1 MASSPID
8 LVANPGMIYLCTP
21 IRDDLVGF
29 VASCIKGGVNIVQ
42 LREKNAEAKQVIIA
56 AKELK
61 KVCGELAVPFILN
74 DRVDLAL
81 EVEADG
87 CHLGQ
92 DDAPIS
98 LARKILPKSS
108 IVGLSTH
115 SPVELERGNQTDA
128 DYLSVGPIVATPTKP
143 GRPGTT
149 IEYLEYARKYS
160 TKPFFVTGGVS
171 PESVENL
178 VMAGAR
184 GFVVVRYLTES
195 SNPES
200 SARGLRRAIDEA
212 MAKLA

>member
-1 MASSPID
+1 MSSGFD
-8 LVANPGMIYLCTP
+8 LAPGGGLIYLCTP
-21 IRDDLVGF
+21 IRPDLAGF

-42 LREKNAEAKQVIIA
+42 LREKNAEAKEVIEA
-56 AKELK
+56 AKAVK
-61 KVCGELAVPFILN
+61 RVCSDFAVPFILN
-74 DRVDLAL
+74 DRIDLAL

-98 LARKILPKSS
+98 LARRILPKSS
-108 IVGLSTH
+108 ILGLSTH
-115 SPVELERGNQTDA
+115 SPVELEKGNQTDA

-149 IEYLEYARKYS
+149 IEYLQYAKKYS

-171 PESVENL
+171 PESIENL
-178 VMAGAR
+178 VFAGAR

-195 SNPES
+195 ADPEA
-200 SARGLRRAIDEA
+200 SAKSLRRSIDDAI
-212 MAKLA
+212 AKQS

>member
-1 MASSPID
+1 VSSGFD
-8 LVANPGMIYLCTP
+8 LAPNGGLIYLCTP
-21 IRDDLVGF
+21 IRPDLAGF

-42 LREKNAEAKQVIIA
+42 LREKNAEAKEVIEA
-56 AKELK
+56 AKAVK
-61 KVCGELAVPFILN
+61 KVCSDFAVPFILN
-74 DRVDLAL
+74 DRIDLAL

-98 LARKILPKSS
+98 LARRILPKSS
-108 IVGLSTH
+108 ILGLSTH
-115 SPVELERGNQTDA
+115 SPVELEKGNQTDA

-149 IEYLEYARKYS
+149 IEYLQYAKKYS

-171 PESVENL
+171 PESIENL
-178 VMAGAR
+178 VFAGAR

-195 SNPES
+195 ADPEA
-200 SARGLRRAIDEA
+200 SAKSLRRAIDDA
-212 MAKLA
+212 MAKLS

>member
-1 MASSPID
+1 MSSGFD
-8 LVANPGMIYLCTP
+8 LAPNGGLIYLCTP
-21 IRDDLVGF
+21 IRPDLEEF
-29 VASCIKGGVNIVQ
+29 VASCIKGGVDIVQ
-42 LREKNAEAKQVIIA
+42 LREKNAEAKEIIEA
-56 AKELK
+56 AKAIK
-61 KVCGELAVPFILN
+61 SVCSDFAVPFILN
-74 DRVDLAL
+74 DRIDLAL

-108 IVGLSTH
+108 IIGLSTH
-115 SPVELERGNQTDA
+115 SPVELEKGNQTDA

-149 IEYLEYARKYS
+149 IEYLQYAKKYS

-171 PESVENL
+171 PESIKNL
-178 VMAGAR
+178 VSAGAR

-195 SNPES
+195 TDPEA
-200 SARGLRRAIDEA
+200 SAKDLRQAIDEA
-212 MAKLA
+212 LANI